1 MDVLNQYMQYPL
13 SDDDEDLGGLSPIG
27 LNQSATSQDNK
38 NQFQNDKR
46 FKSVNRFF
54 NQTQPNQF

>member
-27 LNQSATSQDNK
+27 LNQSATS
-38 NQFQNDKR
+38 
-46 FKSVNRFF
+46 
-54 NQTQPNQF
+54 